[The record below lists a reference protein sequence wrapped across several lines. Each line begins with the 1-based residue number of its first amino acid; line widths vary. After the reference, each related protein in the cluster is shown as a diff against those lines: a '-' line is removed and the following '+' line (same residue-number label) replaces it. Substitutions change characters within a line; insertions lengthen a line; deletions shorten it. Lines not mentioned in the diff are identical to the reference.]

1 MGGIGSFNQDS
12 KTLYL
17 NGLKNVLGQDMQE
30 VVIKHFKE
38 WGEMEYCMG

>member
-1 MGGIGSFNQDS
+1 MGGIGSFNRDS

-17 NGLKNVLGQDMQE
+17 NGLKNVPGQDMQE

-38 WGEMEYCMG
+38 WGEMEYGMG